1 MRERDTL
8 HCQAPV
14 LKDDL
19 MLRSV
24 NSMKLNTI
32 LKSITEKV
40 HLRVKQRLEG
50 FRRIDMQRSGAAKH
64 AKGRDETDETE
75 AMVTMEM
82 RDEDGLDLRKADMRA
97 PQLDLRSLTAVDH
110 EELSPDL
117 YDLRGR
123 EMFQGGQRAAAP

>member
-75 AMVTMEM
+75 AMIPMEM
-82 RDEDGLDLRKADMRA
+82 RDEDGLDLRKTDMRA
-97 PQLDLRSLTAVDH
+97 AQLNLRTLATVDH
-110 EELSPDL
+110 KELSPNLHDL
-117 YDLRGR
+117 GGGK
-123 EMFQGGQRAAAP
+123 MFQRGQRASTT